1 MREFENKLAQDE
13 HAALGAVARV
23 LDFSPLQSFHTIPSQ
38 TVHQQDDLHESGVLK
53 QQEEAQ
59 AAAKARLV
67 AAITSAKVGK
77 AVELVNAP
85 HL

>member
-1 MREFENKLAQDE
+1 
-13 HAALGAVARV
+13 
-23 LDFSPLQSFHTIPSQ
+23 
-38 TVHQQDDLHESGVLK
+38 LK
-53 QQEEAQ
+53 QQEKAQ

-77 AVELVNAP
+77 AVELVPAP

>member
-13 HAALGAVARV
+13 HAALGAFAPV
-23 LDFSPLQSFHTIPSQ
+23 LDFSPLQSSHTIPSP
-38 TVHQQDDLHESGVLK
+38 TVHQQDDLHTSSVLK
-53 QQEEAQ
+53 QQEKAQ

-77 AVELVNAP
+77 AVELVPAP